1 MTGAMKT
8 ITTKAET
15 ANIEAITAFVDQELE
30 ARGCPVR
37 QQMQI
42 RVAIDELVS
51 NIAYYA
57 YAPDTGNVTVDLDFE
72 DGDRT
77 AVLTFTDEGVAYD
90 PLQAA
95 KPDVSLS
102 ADKRK
107 IGGLGIFL
115 VRKTMDEV
123 RYRRE
128 GGKNI
133 LTIKKHI

>member
-42 RVAIDELVS
+42 RVAIDEIVA
-51 NIAYYA
+51 NVANYA
-57 YAPDTGNVTVDLDFE
+57 YVRGSGNLTVNFAFE
-72 DGDRT
+72 EQDRT
-77 AVLTFTDEGVAYD
+77 AVLTFIDEGIPYD
-90 PLQAA
+90 PV
-95 KPDVSLS
+95 KKEDPDITLP
-102 ADKRK
+102 AQERE

-115 VRKTMDEV
+115 VRKIMDDMN
-123 RYRRE
+123 YRRE

-133 LTIKKHI
+133 LTLRKKI